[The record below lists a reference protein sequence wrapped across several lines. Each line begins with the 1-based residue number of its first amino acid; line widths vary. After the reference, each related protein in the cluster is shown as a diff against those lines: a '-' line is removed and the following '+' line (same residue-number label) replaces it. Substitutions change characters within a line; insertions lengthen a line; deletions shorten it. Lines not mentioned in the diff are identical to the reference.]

1 MIYKD
6 FCVRPE
12 NDLDEKFIEREIK
25 FLIKVSILN
34 QQEIK
39 DAREYAKI
47 VSDKYLIWLLKEATN
62 G

>member
-1 MIYKD
+1 MIYRN
-6 FCVRPE
+6 FCVLPE
-12 NDLDEKFIEREIK
+12 NDLDEKFIEQEIK

-39 DAREYAKI
+39 DAKEYAKI
-47 VSDKYLIWLLKEATN
+47 VSDRYSIWLLKEATN